1 MTTKE
6 KLRRLVD
13 ELPDSELDA
22 AGRFLEY
29 LRHRRDPMLR
39 KLLGAREE
47 IEDLSDEGLAAL
59 REAEED
65 FTAGRVMPHGEIRRL
80 LEAG

>member
-1 MTTKE
+1 VTTKE

-29 LRHRRDPMLR
+29 LRHRRDPMLK
-39 KLLGAREE
+39 KLLEAREE
-47 IEDLSDEGLAAL
+47 SEELSDEGLAAL

-65 FTAGRVMPHGEIRRL
+65 FKAGRVMAHDQIRRL
-80 LEAG
+80 PEAG